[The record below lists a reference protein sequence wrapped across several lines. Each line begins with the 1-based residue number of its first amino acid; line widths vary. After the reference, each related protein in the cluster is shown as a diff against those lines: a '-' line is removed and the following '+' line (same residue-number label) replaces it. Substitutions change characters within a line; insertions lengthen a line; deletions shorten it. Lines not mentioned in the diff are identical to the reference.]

1 MTSALSNLPAPLL
14 LEELSFEAS
23 FEEMRT
29 KLIGLDAAYSAFTE
43 SDPAYKILQ
52 VAAYYRVL
60 DRQRVNEAAAATLLA
75 YAKKSDL
82 DHRAASFNVFRK
94 LITPADEEAVP
105 PVEAVYEA
113 DDDLRERALLAFE
126 GITTAGSKGA
136 YRYHA
141 LSAHA
146 DVVDV
151 DVDSPKEGEI
161 LVTLLGNSNAGA
173 VSQVVIDTVTE
184 ALNAEEIRP
193 DTDKVTVQSAVSVDY
208 QITAVV
214 YLESSP
220 SSESVK
226 NKVLSNADE
235 FVSAKKKLGAAV
247 RRNAI
252 NAVLFEKGVEDVAL
266 SSPASELILTGAQVS
281 NCTAVNI
288 TFAEA

>member
-29 KLIGLDAAYSAFTE
+29 KLISLDTAYSAFTE
-43 SDPAYKILQ
+43 SDPVYKILQ
-52 VAAYYRVL
+52 VAAYFRVL

-82 DHRAASFNVFRK
+82 DHRAAGFNVFRK
-94 LITPADEEAVP
+94 LITPANEDAVP
-105 PVEAVYEA
+105 PVEAVYET
-113 DDDLRERALLAFE
+113 DDDLRARTLLAFE

-136 YRYHA
+136 YRFHA

-146 DVVDV
+146 DVIDA

-161 LVTLLGNSNAGA
+161 LVTLLGGSGA
-173 VSQVVIDTVTE
+173 VSQTVIDTVTA
-184 ALNAEEIRP
+184 ALNAENVRP
-193 DTDKVTVQSAVSVDY
+193 DTDKVTVQSVVSVDY
-208 QITAVV
+208 QIAAVV

-220 SSESVK
+220 SSEAVK
-226 NKVLSNADE
+226 SQVLSNADE
-235 FVSAKKKLGAAV
+235 FVISKKKLGAAV
-247 RRNAI
+247 RMNALNAI
-252 NAVLFEKGVEDVAL
+252 LFEKGVENVVL
-266 SSPASELILTGAQVS
+266 SSPTSDLVLTGAQVS
-281 NCTAVNI
+281 NCTSVNI